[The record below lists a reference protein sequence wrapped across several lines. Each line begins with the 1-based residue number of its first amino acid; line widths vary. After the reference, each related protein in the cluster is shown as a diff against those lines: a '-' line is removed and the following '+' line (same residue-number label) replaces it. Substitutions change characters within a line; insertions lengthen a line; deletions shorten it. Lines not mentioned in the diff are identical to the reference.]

1 MKLVFPLEHVASLPL
16 AGSGFK
22 TELLHS
28 RNISNSDMD
37 YIPNLFDHHSEN
49 SVPEVRQIPPPL

>member
-1 MKLVFPLEHVASLPL
+1 MFYSQT

-28 RNISNSDMD
+28 RNISDSDTD
-37 YIPNLFDHHSEN
+37 YIPNLFDHYSEN
-49 SVPEVRQIPPPL
+49 SVPKVRQIPPPR